1 MSATTEA
8 PTPASTGPQIFPR
21 FAGKTVLVTGAGTG
35 FGAEI
40 AFRAAQEGADVGVHY
55 NSSAA
60 GAERTAERIRAIG
73 GTAWT
78 VQADISSWDAIK
90 RLANETFEH
99 FGTLDVLV
107 NNVGDVATEQMSWRE
122 ITQEGLDRV
131 VDVDVKGTMLMVHE
145 FGSRMLDQ
153 GHGAIVN
160 IGSTVVVR
168 GSSRAPVYAASKYA
182 LLGITKSYA
191 GAFAPTVRVN
201 IFAPGFMETAA
212 TLARADWKG
221 GRRDKLISQTPMGTI
236 PAPEVVAGTALFL
249 ATEDASHITGAYMLA
264 DGGFN
269 MVGA

>member
-1 MSATTEA
+1 MNAVT
-8 PTPASTGPQIFPR
+8 PQIFPR

-40 AFRAAQEGADVGVHY
+40 AVRAAQEGARVGVHY
-55 NSSAA
+55 NRSEA
-60 GAERTAERIRAIG
+60 GARRTVERIEALG
-73 GTAWT
+73 GSAFIL
-78 VQADISSWDAIK
+78 QADISSWDEVK
-90 RLANETFEH
+90 RLRDEAFEVA
-99 FGTLDVLV
+99 GVLDVLV
-107 NNVGDVATEQMSWRE
+107 NNVGDVATDQMSWRE
-122 ITQEGLDRV
+122 LTQENLDRV
-131 VDVDVKGTMLMVHE
+131 VDVDVKGTLTMVHE
-145 FGSRMLDQ
+145 FGGRMLDQ

-191 GAFAPTVRVN
+191 AALAPAVRVN
-201 IFAPGFMETAA
+201 IFAPGFMETEA

-221 GRRDKLISQTPMGTI
+221 GRREKLIAQTPMGTI

-249 ATEDASHITGAYMLA
+249 ASEDASHITGAYMLA